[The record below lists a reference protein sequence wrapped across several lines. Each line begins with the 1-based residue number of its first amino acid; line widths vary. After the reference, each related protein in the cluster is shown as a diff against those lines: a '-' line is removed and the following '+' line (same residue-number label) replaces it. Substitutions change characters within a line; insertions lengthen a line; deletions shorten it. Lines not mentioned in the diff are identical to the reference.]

1 MSCENFPDAIAA
13 VNPLDSESKQWE
25 IRNVCIIGELGMPSI
40 HRATIRISGSKII
53 AVDHAHHANDYLDA
67 TGLVALPGVIDPHV
81 HFRTPGWEHKED
93 WLTGSAS
100 ALLGG
105 VTTVFDMPNTP
116 VPLTTA
122 EGVKDKE
129 DFVGARAI
137 DYRFWIGATSYDN
150 TNAIAEA
157 ARYTRHRLAGVKI
170 YMGSSTGNLLV
181 TDEKLLRKYF
191 VAGGENDLV
200 VGVHCEDEALIRE
213 QRQKAGKNPQ
223 VYQHCHIRN
232 TEVEVVAVAKA
243 LRLQKEIGCTLY
255 LCHIST
261 PEAVELA
268 SRAKD
273 EGRNVY
279 VEVCPHHV
287 LLPNTKMRDPK
298 SASYYKMNP
307 PLRRLEQVLRLRAY
321 LSRQGFVDTIG
332 SDHAPHTREEKSRA
346 TYDEIPSGVPGVQT
360 LLSSMLRIGWT
371 DDLALERIV
380 ELTSRNAARVFGLAH
395 KGRIGP
401 GYDADIV
408 FVGLDTV
415 TTIRDEDMATKCG
428 WTPFSGMFVRGTPEV
443 VVAGGSLHVIGCSFQ
458 NKIISASM

>member
-1 MSCENFPDAIAA
+1 MSDDAMAMK
-13 VNPLDSESKQWE
+13 PLDGENKTWE
-25 IRNVCIIGELGMPSI
+25 IRNVCIIGELGLPSI
-40 HRATIRISGSKII
+40 HKATIRISGSQIVE
-53 AVDHAHHANDYLDA
+53 VDHANLANDYLDA
-67 TGLVALPGVIDPHV
+67 TGLVALSGVIDPHV

-93 WLTGSAS
+93 WTTGSAS

-129 DFVGARAI
+129 DFVGDRAV
-137 DYRFWIGATSYDN
+137 DYRFWIGATADDN
-150 TNAIAEA
+150 THAIAEA

-191 VAGGENDLV
+191 IAGGENDLV

-232 TEVEVVAVAKA
+232 TEVEIVAVAKA

-273 EGRNVY
+273 EGRSVY

-298 SASYYKMNP
+298 SAQYYKMNP
-307 PLRRLEQVLRLRAY
+307 SLRRLEQVLRLRAY
-321 LSRQGFVDTIG
+321 LPRQGFVDTIG

-346 TYDEIPSGVPGVQT
+346 AYDEIPSGVPGVQT
-360 LLSSMLRIGWT
+360 LLLSLLRIGWT
-371 DDLALERIV
+371 DGLALERVV
-380 ELTSRNAARVFGLAH
+380 ELTSRNAARIFGLKR

-408 FVGLDTV
+408 LVSPDTV

-428 WTPFSGMFVRGTPEV
+428 WTPFRGMFVRGTPEA
-443 VVAGGSLHVIGCSFQ
+443 VVAAGALRIIGCSFT
-458 NKIISASM
+458 NEIIPANM